1 MKRCE
6 EPQFARVNITVL
18 TRLRVDTVHNGLME
32 SGFHDFGGLEKIRVV
47 QQSCRSRETS
57 EHAREG
63 RRVHRT
69 SVFLPYVEA
78 GCCGERREVASCPRD
93 RAEPLSRY
101 VRLVGLGEMLTERP
115 QPRAVA
121 VDLKVRPVIND
132 GRAIERK
139 ARGRHD
145 RWIQDLT
152 AQHLLDD
159 VVDDSANA
167 ADGIVYPRVIQ

>member
-1 MKRCE
+1 
-6 EPQFARVNITVL
+6 
-18 TRLRVDTVHNGLME
+18 
-32 SGFHDFGGLEKIRVV
+32 
-47 QQSCRSRETS
+47 
-57 EHAREG
+57 
-63 RRVHRT
+63 
-69 SVFLPYVEA
+69 
-78 GCCGERREVASCPRD
+78 
-93 RAEPLSRY
+93 
-101 VRLVGLGEMLTERP
+101 MLTERP

-167 ADGIVYPRVIQ
+167 ADGIVYPRVIPRRRFVFAGAVQCERTERTVAKPTEVILSEIGRGHDRSAGRLVAKNRVNALLQGRVEACSIESLCSAD